1 MLAVSP
7 AAVPWYQGAET
18 LGFLLSDHPAIRTD
32 QNNRFETNKQQNQN
46 FILQTTSKPKVYKLY
61 NVNINWLLKGA
72 GQMYNKEIAGMTL
85 PEILKLISCL
95 DDIDWEINRIIN
107 TANLS
112 RDKKEQLREE
122 IKKMVKDLS

>member
-1 MLAVSP
+1 
-7 AAVPWYQGAET
+7 
-18 LGFLLSDHPAIRTD
+18 
-32 QNNRFETNKQQNQN
+32 
-46 FILQTTSKPKVYKLY
+46 
-61 NVNINWLLKGA
+61 
-72 GQMYNKEIAGMTL
+72 MYNKEIAGMTL

-112 RDKKEQLREE
+112 RNKKEQLREE